1 MSRDKK
7 LIQLGEAWAK
17 MESLVARE
25 PFEGP
30 VSCESDKTHMGTF
43 HGAPFEIKQPMDD
56 MNILIESA
64 LRVINDD
71 KYDDHTK
78 VHVIKGLI
86 DQIQKDHEQI
96 HIAISKEFNG

>member
-7 LIQLGEAWAK
+7 LLQLGEAWAK

-43 HGAPFEIKQPMDD
+43 HAAPFEIKQPMDD
-56 MNILIESA
+56 MNILLESA
-64 LRVINDD
+64 SSVINNPQ
-71 KYDDHTK
+71 YDDATK
-78 VHVIKGLI
+78 IHVLKGI
-86 DQIQKDHEQI
+86 VENIQKNHELI
-96 HIAISKEFNG
+96 HIAITKEFKR